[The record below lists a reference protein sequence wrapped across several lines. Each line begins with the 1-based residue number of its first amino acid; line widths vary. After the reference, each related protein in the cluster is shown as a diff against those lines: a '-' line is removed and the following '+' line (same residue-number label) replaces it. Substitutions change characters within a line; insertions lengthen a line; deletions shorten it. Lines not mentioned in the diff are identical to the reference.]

1 MKVLIEKLKYF
12 LEQKINLILPL
23 FIVITLFLEYKRI
36 YANPYGTFFSIQQYF
51 YKINLNFLNSNH
63 FIFNY
68 FTSGEHFS
76 RVNILEFI
84 FILVLV
90 LSYIIYYFSKGIEKR
105 LLQFCFS
112 IFFINSAVRLVFA
125 VTFPIRNLKI
135 EFGTLIHLLIVA
147 FWTLFFYLVISILTK
162 DEIVKTYKYRLLNEY
177 TKFNLKRA
185 NKAQRV
191 FHLIF
196 DACFAILV
204 TSNLVMILPIKSLR
218 WLSNIIGEQ
227 YVITLLL
234 LVCITFYY
242 IIFELIF
249 KSTPAKFLTQT
260 KVVSLTDQPITSGQ
274 IIAKS
279 FFRRLPFNPLSFLT
293 EQLGWHDSLSKTTV
307 VQLTRQGKHGSWY
320 WLIIPFFI
328 GLFAI
333 FFYAT
338 LYLRKYE
345 NFKIGENN
353 YNNQK
358 YDIERKLNKISE
370 FDFITLSETNNRFSS
385 NHYLKVGFIGKDSID
400 CYKIN
405 DSYLANSLQKSD
417 QYYGGY
423 YNGLEVVTLSKQDLN
438 NAICESY
445 DFDGEFSDCG
455 LKLLENKR
463 AVRIKK
469 IESLNEPT
477 IDLDRV
483 SFEQKRNGDYGF
495 TIRLSN
501 TDNRIVIENI
511 KTDNKDILFTT
522 TFPYSGSDSYNK
534 EKYSIVGLGLEPKQS
549 IIFKLQ
555 IKDTLT
561 EQRFIYSLELEGRYT
576 KTLKLVKSL

>member
-1 MKVLIEKLKYF
+1 MKTLIEKLRYF
-12 LEQKINLILPL
+12 LEQKINLVLPL

-36 YANPYGTFFSIQQYF
+36 YANPYSTFFYIQQYF
-51 YKINLNFLNSNH
+51 YKINLNFLNSNY
-63 FIFNY
+63 FIFNS
-68 FTSGEHFS
+68 FPAGEHFS
-76 RVNILEFI
+76 GVNILEFI

-90 LSYIIYYFSKGIEKR
+90 LSYILYYFSKGIEKR

-112 IFFINSAVRLVFA
+112 IFFINSAISSILTLYF
-125 VTFPIRNLKI
+125 TIRNLKI
-135 EFGTLIHLLIVA
+135 EFGTLIYLLIIV
-147 FWTLFFYLVISILTK
+147 FWTLFFYLILTILSK
-162 DEIVKTYKYRLLNEY
+162 GEKVKTYKYRLLNDY
-177 TKFNLKRA
+177 TAFNLKRA
-185 NKAQRV
+185 NKAQRI
-191 FHLIF
+191 FHLVF

-204 TSNLVMILPIKSLR
+204 TSNLIRILPIKSLR
-218 WLSNIIGEQ
+218 WLSNIIGER
-227 YVITLLL
+227 YVITLVF

-242 IIFELIF
+242 IVFELIF

-274 IIAKS
+274 IVAKS
-279 FFRRLPFNPLSFLT
+279 FSRRLPFNPLSFLT

-333 FFYAT
+333 VFYAT

-345 NFKIGENN
+345 NFKVGENN

-358 YDIERKLNKISE
+358 YDIERKLNNISE
-370 FDFITLSETNNRFSS
+370 FDFITLSETNSRFG
-385 NHYLKVGFIGKDSID
+385 NNQYLKVGFIGKDSID

-405 DSYLANSLQKSD
+405 DSYSANSLQKAD

-423 YNGLEVVTLSKQDLN
+423 YNGLEVVTLSKRDLN

-445 DFDGEFSDCG
+445 DFDGKFSDCG
-455 LKLLENKR
+455 LKLLENQK

-477 IDLDRV
+477 IDLDHV
-483 SFEQKRNGDYGF
+483 SFEQKRDGDYGF

-501 TDNRIVIENI
+501 TDNKIVIENI

-522 TFPYSGSDSYNK
+522 TFPYSGADSYNK
-534 EKYSIVGLGLEPKQS
+534 EKYSIKGSGLEPKQS
-549 IIFKLQ
+549 VIFKLQ
-555 IKDTLT
+555 IKDMLT
-561 EQRFIYSLELEGRYT
+561 EQRFIYSLEIEGRYT

>member
-1 MKVLIEKLKYF
+1 M
-12 LEQKINLILPL
+12 
-23 FIVITLFLEYKRI
+23 
-36 YANPYGTFFSIQQYF
+36 
-51 YKINLNFLNSNH
+51 
-63 FIFNY
+63 
-68 FTSGEHFS
+68 
-76 RVNILEFI
+76 
-84 FILVLV
+84 
-90 LSYIIYYFSKGIEKR
+90 
-105 LLQFCFS
+105 
-112 IFFINSAVRLVFA
+112 
-125 VTFPIRNLKI
+125 
-135 EFGTLIHLLIVA
+135 IHLLIVA

-242 IIFELIF
+242 IVFELIF

-279 FFRRLPFNPLSFLT
+279 FSRRLPFNPLSFLT

-307 VQLTRQGKHGSWY
+307 VQLTRKGKHGSWY

-358 YDIERKLNKISE
+358 YDIQRKLNTISE

-405 DSYLANSLQKSD
+405 DSYLANSLQKAD

-455 LKLLENKR
+455 LKLLEHQR

-477 IDLDRV
+477 IDLDNV

-495 TIRLSN
+495 IIRLSN
-501 TDNRIVIENI
+501 TDKRIIIENI

-522 TFPYSGSDSYNK
+522 TFPYFGSDSYNK
-534 EKYSIVGLGLEPKQS
+534 EKYSIEGSGLEPKQS
-549 IIFKLQ
+549 TIFKLQ

-576 KTLKLVKSL
+576 KILKLVKSL